1 MLTSQQCRCTVQ
13 YNQFAGAI
21 MSRPPLPPFTSET
34 AAQKARI
41 AEDAWNSRDPE
52 KVSLAYTPNSAWR
65 NRGEFLTGR
74 KAIVAFLTR
83 KWAKELDYRLIK
95 EVWAH
100 EGNRIAVR
108 FAYEWRDDSAN
119 WFRSYGNENW
129 EFDDAGLMA
138 RRIASINDRPIAEGE
153 RKFHW
158 ALGRRPDDHPSL
170 TDLDL

>member
-1 MLTSQQCRCTVQ
+1 
-13 YNQFAGAI
+13 

-52 KVSLAYTPNSAWR
+52 KVSLAYTPDSIWR
-65 NRGEFLTGR
+65 NRGEFLAGR
-74 KAIVAFLTR
+74 EAIVTFLTR

-108 FAYEWRDDSAN
+108 FAYEWRDDSGN

-129 EFDDAGLMA
+129 QFDDAGLMA

-158 ALGRRPDDHPSL
+158 PLGRRPDDYPSL
-170 TDLDL
+170 SDMDL